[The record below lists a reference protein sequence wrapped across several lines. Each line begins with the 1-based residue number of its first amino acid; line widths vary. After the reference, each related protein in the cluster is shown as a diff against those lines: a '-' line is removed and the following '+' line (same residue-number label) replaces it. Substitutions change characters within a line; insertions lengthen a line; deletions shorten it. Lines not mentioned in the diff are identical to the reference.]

1 MVVTN
6 VKLENFSGG
15 AKHLFAPYT
24 NIVIPAY
31 ATGDN
36 AVTGQIPAAIA
47 VDVLAAFVETRSMVS
62 YEILGEEDDGRETD
76 LVDGN
81 IVLSPQLVDGG
92 EL

>member
-1 MVVTN
+1 
-6 VKLENFSGG
+6 
-15 AKHLFAPYT
+15 
-24 NIVIPAY
+24 
-31 ATGDN
+31 
-36 AVTGQIPAAIA
+36 
-47 VDVLAAFVETRSMVS
+47 MVS